1 MSHHRGNGH
10 LCVPIQPS
18 PPNGFRVKCP
28 VRGFVLARDLA
39 TKCGYAGYCETTRV
53 TILEILPNLGLDVSP
68 GYAPLHE
75 LGPCGRR

>member
-10 LCVPIQPS
+10 LCVPTQES

-39 TKCGYAGYCETTRV
+39 TEMRLCGLLREYLRNNT
-53 TILEILPNLGLDVSP
+53 
-68 GYAPLHE
+68 
-75 LGPCGRR
+75 